1 MLFPNLATIAS
12 VRVIS
17 VHAAALPIEWCSS
30 ESGVQN
36 VMSRRCLPVATLAVL
51 SLVLTHD
58 WTGRQWPSA
67 GAEFCFGFY
76 LRCFR

>member
-17 VHAAALPIEWCSS
+17 VHAAVLPIEWCSS

-36 VMSRRCLPVATLAVL
+36 VMPKHRLHVATLAVL
-51 SLVLTHD
+51 SLVLTLD
-58 WTGRQWPSA
+58 
-67 GAEFCFGFY
+67 
-76 LRCFR
+76 